1 MLTNFLLDPYH
12 GALAATAVISGSVL
26 LASLARRATGEVNP
40 TEATLLINREDAL
53 VIDVRETNEYAS
65 GFIAG
70 SRNIPLARLAERLG
84 ELDGDKNRKVVVACA
99 GGSRSAQAVKTL
111 TQAGFTDVRN
121 LAGGI
126 SAWQQ
131 AGLPLSRKGKK

>member
-1 MLTNFLLDPYH
+1 MLNFLLDPYH
-12 GALAATAVISGSVL
+12 GALAATAVISGAML

-53 VIDVRETNEYAS
+53 VIDVREPGEYAS

-70 SRNIPLARLAERLG
+70 SRNIPLGKLAERLS
-84 ELDGDKNRKVVVACA
+84 ELEADKSRKVVVACA
-99 GGSRSAQAVKTL
+99 AGSRSAQAAKTL
-111 TQAGFTDVRN
+111 TQAGFSDVRN